1 MKKHS
6 TSQSAFFYS
15 RVVVALTL
23 CSVGVLLA
31 AASFAGPKPKPA
43 ALTFGHPIIS
53 GIGGVGFEQGLRVDP
68 SNPSRLYTSVPGS
81 LSSDTSWIWHSLDG
95 GKTFKLVVEAIPSQG
110 KVTTCSGG

>member
-1 MKKHS
+1 MKKYS

-31 AASFAGPKPKPA
+31 AASFAAPKPKPA

-53 GIGGVGFEQGLRVDP
+53 GIGGGGFGEGLGGGPSDP
-68 SNPSRLYTSVPGS
+68 NHLFTLVAGS
-81 LSSDTSWIWHSLDG
+81 LSSDTSWVVQSLHVR
-95 GKTFKLVVEAIPSQG
+95 KTFQWRVA
-110 KVTTCSGG
+110 

>member
-31 AASFAGPKPKPA
+31 AASFAAPKPKPA

-53 GIGGVGFEQGLRVDP
+53 GIGGGCLEPGPRGDP
-68 SNPSRLYTSVPGS
+68 LDPTPLYTSVPGS
-81 LSSDTSWIWHSLDG
+81 LSADTRSVLQFLHG
-95 GKTFKLVVEAIPSQG
+95 RQNFQG
-110 KVTTCSGG
+110 